1 MYQPE
6 QTRGQ
11 EEEANCEVVVESK
24 YTVVNLCQHFVLI
37 CGIVNLCQ
45 HFVLICGVVNLCQ
58 QSVLICVNRC

>member
-37 CGIVNLCQ
+37 CG
-45 HFVLICGVVNLCQ
+45 VVNL
-58 QSVLICVNRC
+58 